1 MTKKR
6 QRRSAEFKFRVALD
20 AVKEQKT
27 LSQLASEHEVHP
39 GQITQW
45 KKQLLDGGSGIF
57 GQQHVRALQEQTARE
72 AELFEQIGR
81 LQMELAWLKKTSPV
95 ACAIPPGKKRL
106 CSSLAARG
114 VCFYN
119 WLRYSKSKTSQLTGV
134 RSAHIWPEPVKKH
147 GSSSRLV

>member
-6 QRRSAEFKFRVALD
+6 QRRSADFKFRVALD

-45 KKQLLDGGSGIF
+45 KKQLLDGGSSLF
-57 GQQHVRALQEQTARE
+57 GQQHVRDQQAQTARE

-81 LQMELAWLKKTSPV
+81 LQMELAWLKKTSLV
-95 ACAIPPGKKRL
+95 ACDIPPGEKRCRL
-106 CSSLAARG
+106 PLGAHSSTIDCCIPKTRPRNLL
-114 VCFYN
+114 VCG
-119 WLRYSKSKTSQLTGV
+119 QLT
-134 RSAHIWPEPVKKH
+134 SDQSP
-147 GSSSRLV
+147 

>member
-57 GQQHVRALQEQTARE
+57 GQQHVRELPEQTARE
-72 AELFEQIGR
+72 AELFEPIGR
-81 LQMELAWLKKTSPV
+81 LQMELAWRKKTVTLSTDAKRALLDPDHPDLSLRQQCALLGLNRASYYYTPV
-95 ACAIPPGKKRL
+95 PEDPLNLELMRKIDEQYL
-106 CSSLAARG
+106 
-114 VCFYN
+114 
-119 WLRYSKSKTSQLTGV
+119 KT
-134 RSAHIWPEPVKKH
+134 PF
-147 GSSSRLV
+147 

>member
-6 QRRSAEFKFRVALD
+6 QRRSADFKFRVALD

-45 KKQLLDGGSGIF
+45 KKQLLDGGSSLF
-57 GQQHVRALQEQTARE
+57 GQQHVRDQQAQTARE

-81 LQMELAWLKKTSPV
+81 LQMELAWLKKKV
-95 ACAIPPGKKRL
+95 D
-106 CSSLAARG
+106 
-114 VCFYN
+114 
-119 WLRYSKSKTSQLTGV
+119 
-134 RSAHIWPEPVKKH
+134 H
-147 GSSSRLV
+147 GG